1 MVLCDHPPDVYVFVL
16 TLEKASHSNS
26 NVLVGEGIRFH
37 KLETTISLFDILQI
51 NFEKK
56 SDGIGENDEFG
67 LYFVI

>member
-1 MVLCDHPPDVYVFVL
+1 
-16 TLEKASHSNS
+16 
-26 NVLVGEGIRFH
+26 VGEGIRFH

-67 LYFVI
+67 L